1 MGIPMSNPGTTDLF
15 LYWNRIRD
23 GKPAPLRTQI
33 EPVDIRAHLADTFIL
48 EQGMRKDVTFRLAGT
63 RVCAIYGRELK
74 NYAFF
79 SLFSLADISLVKRL
93 ANACFLEKTVS
104 MITFDGISK
113 GRRVLGFEAIFM
125 PLANTTE
132 STRLFGAI
140 FPAEKP
146 YWLGAD
152 PIVESRVTSVRV
164 IDPDKELVFLNN
176 RPRVDVP
183 PMGPSIENLSG
194 PRAIYTSR
202 NEPAKRFGHLT
213 VIAGGLSEDVQK

>member
-33 EPVDIRAHLADTFIL
+33 EPVDIRSHLADTFIL
-48 EQGMRKDVTFRLAGT
+48 EQGLRKDVTFRLAGT

-74 NYAFF
+74 NYSFF
-79 SLFSLADISLVKRL
+79 NLFSLGDIGLVKRL
-93 ANACFLEKTVS
+93 VNACFAEKTVS

-113 GRRVLGFEAIFM
+113 SRKVVGFDAIFM
-125 PLANTTE
+125 PLADGTE
-132 STRLFGAI
+132 SARLFGAI
-140 FPAEKP
+140 FPNEKP

-164 IDPDKELVFLNN
+164 VDPDKELVFLNN

-183 PMGPSIENLSG
+183 PIGPAVEDISG
-194 PRAIYTSR
+194 RQAIS
-202 NEPAKRFGHLT
+202 PANQSAARRVGHLT
-213 VIAGGLSEDVQK
+213 VISGGRSEDVRN

>member
-1 MGIPMSNPGTTDLF
+1 MSNPGTTDLF

-23 GKPAPLRTQI
+23 GNPAPLRTQI
-33 EPVDIRAHLADTFIL
+33 EPVDIRTHLADTFIL

-74 NYAFF
+74 NYAFL
-79 SLFSLADISLVKRL
+79 SLFSLGDMGLIKRL
-93 ANACFLEKTVS
+93 VNACFAEKTVS
-104 MITFDGISK
+104 MITFDGISRS
-113 GRRVLGFEAIFM
+113 RRVLGFDAIFM
-125 PLANTTE
+125 PLANTSE

-140 FPAEKP
+140 FPNEKP
-146 YWLGAD
+146 FWLGAD

-183 PMGPSIENLSG
+183 PMTPSAENISG
-194 PRAIYTSR
+194 PQSLAADGPDRAR
-202 NEPAKRFGHLT
+202 RFGHLT
-213 VIAGGLSEDVQK
+213 VIAGGLSEDVRK